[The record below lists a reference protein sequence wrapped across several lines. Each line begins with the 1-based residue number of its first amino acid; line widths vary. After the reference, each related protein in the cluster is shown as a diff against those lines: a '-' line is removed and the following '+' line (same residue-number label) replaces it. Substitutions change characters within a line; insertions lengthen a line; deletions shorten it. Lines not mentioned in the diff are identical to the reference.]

1 MGNRKIWRHK
11 YPLMCYTPENIPDLR
26 SFPLWPSE
34 EFPWFAE
41 IEKQYESI
49 REELFAARDAPN
61 CSGFQPYRDPAPANG
76 DTNNVPADGLGV
88 EGVDKG
94 AWNVLYLFLN
104 HKRFED
110 NCARFPKTIEMIE
123 RCFPRHYSHAFFSAL
138 TPGAHIIAHKGPS
151 NRMLRVWLPICGMM
165 NFRLR
170 VQNNIVSPVEGKV
183 FAWDH
188 SYEHEAWHDG
198 DEVRVTLI
206 VDVWH
211 PDLTDAEIKL
221 LSAMQSCRL
230 RAARELIQNSD
241 CDFGDSVS
249 HMDLIERC
257 RNLLTDDDW
266 WVLRAEQDPTTRPT

>member
-1 MGNRKIWRHK
+1 M
-11 YPLMCYTPENIPDLR
+11 T
-26 SFPLWPSE
+26 
-34 EFPWFAE
+34 
-41 IEKQYESI
+41 
-49 REELFAARDAPN
+49 
-61 CSGFQPYRDPAPANG
+61 
-76 DTNNVPADGLGV
+76 
-88 EGVDKG
+88 
-94 AWNVLYLFLN
+94 
-104 HKRFED
+104 
-110 NCARFPKTIEMIE
+110 
-123 RCFPRHYSHAFFSAL
+123 
-138 TPGAHIIAHKGPS
+138 
-151 NRMLRVWLPICGMM
+151 

-170 VQNNIVSPVEGKV
+170 VQNTIVRPVEGKV

-230 RAARELIQNSD
+230 TAARELIQNSD
-241 CDFGDSVS
+241 CDLGDSVS